1 MICPHCNQETEIQE
15 PERVTNWNWLPVW
28 IGGVEYTA
36 VDWGII
42 KHHQWYG
49 GRIGRNKIVWHYAP
63 SIPLLFVERID

>member
-1 MICPHCNQETEIQE
+1 MICPTCNQTIQETE
-15 PERVTNWNWLPVW
+15 PERVTNWLPVW
-28 IGGVEYTA
+28 IYGVEYSA

-49 GRIGRNKIVWHYAP
+49 GRNGRNKIVWHYAP